1 LERDSKDLP
10 YTDVKC
16 WMKGLSIISNC
27 TYSNLG
33 QAKGKA
39 DISNVF
45 TFSPAHLLRLSSIQT
60 AIHCFFIGTIL
71 GDVDVC
77 ISLMLV
83 LLIKAHKHTT
93 DDHCEQNEVTEA
105 LYSEFTASQSWG
117 FCIISAVPHVDLAKA
132 S

>member
-1 LERDSKDLP
+1 MR
-10 YTDVKC
+10 
-16 WMKGLSIISNC
+16 GFSIIRDC
-27 TYSNLG
+27 TYSTLD

-45 TFSPAHLLRLSSIQT
+45 TLSQAHLLCFSMQI
-60 AIHCFFIGTIL
+60 AIRCFFIGTVL

-93 DDHCEQNEVTEA
+93 DDKCEQNEVTKA
-105 LYSEFTASQSWG
+105 LYSEFTASQS
-117 FCIISAVPHVDLAKA
+117 
-132 S
+132 